1 MHLIGE
7 PFSMPKAGN
16 TDSEFEDAY
25 WPQGKVDGESWSRFA
40 VADGATETS
49 FSGIWARQ
57 LVEAYG
63 AGAFE
68 SLPDSRWL
76 SDIQRQ
82 WWSIVRDKP
91 LPWYA
96 EEKVESGTFASL
108 LGLTLESK
116 SADSEHGTWHAEAI
130 GDCCLFQVRGSNILA
145 KFPIQAAEDF
155 TNSPVLLSVKPGK
168 DSAIDSLVSIRG
180 EWQWGDHFY
189 LMTDAMAAWF
199 FRAMERDEAPWEII
213 RDLDNELQDPVSARS
228 DMKSFR
234 EWVETVRK
242 AGLMRN
248 DDVTLYRIEIV

>member
-1 MHLIGE
+1 
-7 PFSMPKAGN
+7 MPKAGN

-25 WPQGKVDGESWSRFA
+25 WPEGRVDGESSSRFA

-63 AGAFE
+63 IGAFE
-68 SLPDSRWL
+68 NLPDSQWL
-76 SDIQRQ
+76 FDIQRK

-91 LPWYA
+91 LAWYA

-116 SADSEHGTWHAEAI
+116 SAGSKCGAWHAEAI
-130 GDCCLFQVRGSNILA
+130 GDCCLFQVRGSNILT
-145 KFPIQAAEDF
+145 KFPLQAAEDF
-155 TNSPVLLSVKPGK
+155 TNAPLLLSVKPGL

-199 FRAMERDEAPWEII
+199 FRALERGEAPWEVI
-213 RDLDNELQDPVSARS
+213 RDLDNETREPVSACS
-228 DMKSFR
+228 GMKPFR
-234 EWVETVRK
+234 EWVETARK
-242 AGLMRN
+242 TGLMRN
-248 DDVTLYRIEIV
+248 DDVTLYRVEIV